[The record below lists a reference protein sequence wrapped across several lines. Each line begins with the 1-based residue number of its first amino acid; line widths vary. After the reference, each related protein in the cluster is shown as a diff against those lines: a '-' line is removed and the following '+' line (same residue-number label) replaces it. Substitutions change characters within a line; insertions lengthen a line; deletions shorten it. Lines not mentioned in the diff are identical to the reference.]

1 MPFIRSKS
9 TSNYGF
15 VPYTGL
21 PASCVVNPYA
31 VSSSDAIGINAG
43 DVVAMSSVA
52 PTGGLPLVQPIT
64 GVWSTGIVG
73 VAAHALAAGTGN
85 KAASLTVATSAIL
98 MVYDDPDQLF
108 YVNDFA
114 SSVGG
119 GLASSAASFQTNIL
133 ATGGVGSTGP
143 NPSLARSVQTIGG
156 LSTSAVLP
164 LRVVGLHPIDTNTS
178 SALGTQGRAWVVA
191 INAGARTPAASQ
203 GGQTT

>member
-9 TSNYGF
+9 TAPFGF
-15 VPYTGL
+15 VPAESPYGSA
-21 PASCVVNPYA
+21 PVGAYA
-31 VSSSDAIGINAG
+31 VSSSDAVGVNAG

-52 PTGGLPLVQPIT
+52 PTGGLPLVQPIS

-73 VAAHALAAGTGN
+73 VAAHSLAAGTGN
-85 KAASLTVATSAIL
+85 KAASLNTFTSAIL
-98 MVYDDPDQLF
+98 LVYDDPNQLF

-119 GLASSAASFQTNIL
+119 GLASSAASFQVSVL
-133 ATGGVGSTGP
+133 ATGGVGSTGV
-143 NPSLARSVQTIGG
+143 NPLLARSVQTIGG

-164 LRVVGLHPIDTNTS
+164 FRVVGLHPIDTNTS
-178 SALGTQGRAWVVA
+178 SALGVQGRTWIVA
-191 INAGARTPAASQ
+191 LNAGARTPAASQ